1 MKFTQSIRFR
11 LMSII
16 AFLVVGTLLV
26 VSGSGYYIAEKYLKQ
41 SLDQTEQ
48 AIAVSASTY
57 VKVELEKN
65 VIQLQDLA
73 NTARV
78 QSGDKANILP
88 ALKDYY
94 QRIGEF
100 DHVFFASLD
109 GMAINDAGT
118 VTNYSD
124 REYFKKVVAEKKAYV
139 SDIFISR
146 TTNKQSVAL
155 CVPVLNNNQ
164 LVGVVFATY
173 SLEKLAPIIKDI
185 HFKQEGYGALLS
197 DQGMYLA
204 QPVIPELVGN
214 LNLKTGEMS
223 AELKN
228 KSTILDPKLTAAF
241 QETAEKNT
249 RIQVQYKTTTGSE
262 QIGSLNPVEL
272 PGGKNWYLLMTTSSA
287 DAASEVTMLSRIIL
301 GLSTVCF
308 LVVLGLTF
316 WLSGSFVKPI
326 LRVNYLVKEVA
337 NGQLKAIEKTI
348 HDKSEF
354 GQLSDNVI
362 LMNTNL
368 RSLVQ
373 QVHTQSEQLAASSE
387 ELTASAE
394 QSAEASNQIA
404 GSITEIAQGANKQAT
419 SADQITKVSQTM
431 SDKVNQISKE
441 SQDVSEIAMTTSQ
454 SARQGL
460 QAVNETIQQ
469 INEIGKGTEITQ
481 TAITE
486 LSKSSQEIR
495 EIITLISS
503 ISGQTNLLA
512 LNAAIEAARAGEHGR
527 GFAVVAEEVR
537 KLAEESNQAAKQIGT
552 LVEKNELNLNQ
563 VVTITQNGATGI
575 KTGISLVHN
584 TGETFRN
591 IADAVLNLSN
601 QIKVISGS
609 INEIANG
616 NQTLVAS
623 IQEIDIASK
632 NAAAESQNVS
642 AATEEQSASMQE
654 IASASHHLAI
664 LATDLQTAIAKFQ
677 L

>member
-1 MKFTQSIRFR
+1 MKFTQNIRFR

-16 AFLVVGTLLV
+16 AFLVVSTLLI
-26 VSGSGYYIAEKYLKQ
+26 VSGSGYYISEKYLKQ
-41 SLDQTEQ
+41 SLDQSEQ
-48 AIAVSASTY
+48 AIATSAATY

-65 VIQLQDLA
+65 ILQLEDLA

-78 QSGDKANILP
+78 QSGDKAKMIP
-88 ALKDYY
+88 ALKEYY
-94 QRIGEF
+94 QRIGDF

-109 GMAINDAGT
+109 GMAINDAST

-124 REYFKKVVAEKKAYV
+124 REYFKKVVATKKSYV
-139 SDIFISR
+139 SDVFISR
-146 TTNKQSVAL
+146 TTNKQSVSL
-155 CVPVLNNNQ
+155 CVPVINNNQ
-164 LVGVVFATY
+164 LIGVVFGTY

-185 HFKQEGYGALLS
+185 HFKQEGYGVLLS

-223 AELKN
+223 DELKS
-228 KSTILDPKLTAAF
+228 KSTAIDPKLTTAF
-241 QETAEKNT
+241 QEVAEKNT
-249 RIQVQYKTTTGSE
+249 RIQLQYKTTTGSE
-262 QIGSLNPVEL
+262 QSGSLNPITL
-272 PGGKNWYLLMTTSSA
+272 PGEKKWYLLMTTSTA
-287 DAASEVTMLSRIIL
+287 DATSEVTMLSRIIL
-301 GLSTVCF
+301 VLSTVCL

-316 WLSGSFVKPI
+316 WLSNSFVRPI

-337 NGQLKAIEKTI
+337 NGQLKPIEKTI

-362 LMNTNL
+362 LMNKNL
-368 RSLVQ
+368 RALVQ
-373 QVHTQSEQLAASSE
+373 QVHSQSEQLAASSE
-387 ELTASAE
+387 ELTASAQ

-441 SQDVSEIAMTTSQ
+441 SQEVSEIAMTTSQ
-454 SARQGL
+454 AARQGL

-563 VVTITQNGATGI
+563 VVTITQTGATGI

-623 IQEIDIASK
+623 IQEIDTASK
-632 NAAAESQNVS
+632 NAASESQNVS

>member
-41 SLDQTEQ
+41 SLDQSEQ
-48 AIAVSASTY
+48 AIAASAATY

-65 VIQLQDLA
+65 ILQLEDLA

-78 QSGDKANILP
+78 QSGNKANMIP

-94 QRIGEF
+94 QRIGDF

-109 GMAINDAGT
+109 GMAINDANT

-124 REYFKKVVAEKKAYV
+124 REYFKKVVATKKSYV
-139 SDIFISR
+139 SDVFISR
-146 TTNKQSVAL
+146 TTNKQSVSL
-155 CVPVLNNNQ
+155 CVPVINNNQ
-164 LVGVVFATY
+164 LIGVVFGTY

-197 DQGMYLA
+197 EQGMYLA

-214 LNLKTGEMS
+214 MNLKTGEIS
-223 AELKN
+223 EELKR
-228 KSTILDPKLTAAF
+228 KSTIIDPKLTTAF
-241 QETAEKNT
+241 QEVAEKNT
-249 RIQVQYKTTTGSE
+249 RIQLQYKTITGSE
-262 QIGSLNPVEL
+262 QIGSLNPIAL
-272 PGGKNWYLLMTTSSA
+272 PGGKNWYLLMTTNTA
-287 DAASEVTMLSRIIL
+287 DATSEVTMLSRIIL
-301 GLSTVCF
+301 GLSSVCF

-316 WLSGSFVKPI
+316 WLSNSFVRPI
-326 LRVNYLVKEVA
+326 MHVNYLVKEVA

-362 LMNTNL
+362 LMSTNL

-373 QVHTQSEQLAASSE
+373 QVHSQSEQLAASSE
-387 ELTASAE
+387 ELTASAQ

-404 GSITEIAQGANKQAT
+404 GSITEIAQGANKQAA

-431 SDKVNQISKE
+431 SDKVNQISKK
-441 SQDVSEIAMTTSQ
+441 SQEVSEIAMTTSQ

-552 LVEKNELNLNQ
+552 LVEKNEINLNQ
-563 VVTITQNGATGI
+563 VVTITQTGATGI

-601 QIKVISGS
+601 QIKNISES
-609 INEIANG
+609 INEIAKG
-616 NQTLVAS
+616 NLTLAAS
-623 IQEIDIASK
+623 IQEIDTASK

-654 IASASHHLAI
+654 IASASHHLAS
-664 LATDLQTAIAKFQ
+664 LAADLQTAIEKFH